1 MGLSSFN
8 RMRRERNPV
17 EKIEA
22 ERFKNW
28 NEAHHKGRDVQAD
41 ATEANDKLNAKAAK
55 AEQEAV
61 KAIGAKV
68 EAGLTSGDKKGGVID
83 QPLREDHAAEIAGR
97 NIEDVQEPKDP
108 VARREERI
116 PDGTANEEL
125 VPHTQVDRPGPTAEM
140 VDAALV
146 ESGLPAASDGSDN
159 SLTADSGE
167 KPAKRKYTRREK

>member
-28 NEAHHKGRDVQAD
+28 NEAHHKSRDTQSD
-41 ATEANDKLNAKAAK
+41 ATEVNDKLNAKAAK
-55 AEQEAV
+55 AEQSAV
-61 KAIGAKV
+61 KAIGEKV

-97 NIEDVQEPKDP
+97 NIEGVQEPKDP
-108 VARREERI
+108 VARRDERI
-116 PDGTANEEL
+116 PDGTANEKL
-125 VPHTQVDRPGPTAEM
+125 VPHTQVDRPGPTAAM
-140 VDAALV
+140 VEAAQV
-146 ESGLPAASDGSDN
+146 ESGMPAADDGSDN
-159 SLTADSGE
+159 KLTDEAAATPAKP
-167 KPAKRKYTRREK
+167 KPAKKAK